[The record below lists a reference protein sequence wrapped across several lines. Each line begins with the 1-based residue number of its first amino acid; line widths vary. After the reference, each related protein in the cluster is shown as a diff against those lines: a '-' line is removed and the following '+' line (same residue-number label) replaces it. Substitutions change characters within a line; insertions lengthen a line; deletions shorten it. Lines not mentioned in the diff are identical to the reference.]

1 MLQWIELFI
10 FNGWTSKLFL
20 VLQVMQLLY
29 SCAVLLLYFRLM
41 TQEGEWQGQR
51 IWRFLSLLKNIAE
64 FISKSFLKNLF
75 TQPLAVG
82 WPISSDFY
90 SFLFFKSLVFRG
102 AWESQL
108 SVCLWL
114 RSWCWG
120 FVIQPQALLLA
131 PWWACFTTHS
141 PPPMFY
147 LSLSNINKIKS

>member
-10 FNGWTSKLFL
+10 FNSWTSKLFL

-64 FISKSFLKNLF
+64 FISKSFFKNLF
-75 TQPLAVG
+75 IQPLAVG
-82 WPISSDFY
+82 WPVSSDFY

-102 AWESQL
+102 AWESQ
-108 SVCLWL
+108 SVKCLPL
-114 RSWCWG
+114 VEVMMPG
-120 FVIQPQALLLA
+120 FCDPASHYA
-131 PWWACFTTHS
+131 PCS
-141 PPPMFY
+141 VVPPPRPMFC
-147 LSLSNINKIKS
+147 LSPSNINKIKS